1 MKKLFLILSVLLL
14 NSCGSLIS
22 ASLTETIFNPTSIA
36 SNLIDYEIKKHT
48 GKKMSE
54 HALSKATDKDCEINI
69 ENLSNPQSFCKDKE
83 VAESNITTPKVKV
96 ALQKQNNKSSLASIV
111 PKLKTVSVE
120 KSSPTNEILALSNSP
135 TPSDIILKIHK
146 KNNVTK
152 FIKCSSSLKFCLIAS
167 GEFDIYAA
175 TARAKEWDIAAGHA
189 IAEHAGAILTT
200 FSGKKITYG
209 KKDFANP
216 ALLLKRSNNLMK

>member
-36 SNLIDYEIKKHT
+36 SNLIDYGIKKHT

-69 ENLSNPQSFCKDKE
+69 ENLSNSQSFCKDKK
-83 VAESNITTPKVKV
+83 VAESNITTPKIKV
-96 ALQKQNNKSSLASIV
+96 ALQKQNNKSSLASIA

-120 KSSPTNEILALSNSP
+120 KSSPTNEIYL
-135 TPSDIILKIHK
+135 
-146 KNNVTK
+146 
-152 FIKCSSSLKFCLIAS
+152 
-167 GEFDIYAA
+167 
-175 TARAKEWDIAAGHA
+175 
-189 IAEHAGAILTT
+189 LTLNQVLH
-200 FSGKKITYG
+200 
-209 KKDFANP
+209 KDFNS
-216 ALLLKRSNNLMK
+216 LGIKRIN